1 MRKVLIYNSWKD
13 KAPFGAL
20 KVNQEPRINVYSNEG
35 YNVSNIRLVLF
46 RDNQE
51 VYRYDLQR
59 EDDRKYSILVDQL
72 KEKGIYFFYFEV
84 NVEING
90 NFETLFYGKSKEN
103 GQACEYRYEDINKYQ
118 ITVYEDYKVPSWYK
132 EGIMYQIFVDRFNNG
147 NRNKK
152 INSPKEN
159 SFIYGNWNDTP
170 MYIKDKEGNIV
181 RWDFYGGNLKGIT
194 EKLTYLKKLGVSIIY
209 LNPIFESV
217 SNHKYSTGDFEK
229 IDPMFGDE
237 ETFAELIEKANQKGI
252 KIILD
257 GVFSHTGADSKYF
270 NKYGN
275 YDSVG
280 AYQSTDSKYS
290 SWFKFKNY
298 PHEYDSWWG
307 VGDLPN
313 VNELD
318 PSYMEYIIN
327 GENSVLKKW
336 TNMGVKGW
344 RLDVADE
351 LPSKFIKEFKREL
364 RECDEETIL
373 LGEVWEDASN
383 KISYGERREYFLGSE
398 LDSVMGYPFRKNVID
413 FIKGYI
419 TSQELNDRF
428 MTIKENYPKEAFK
441 SNLNLISSHDVA
453 RIKTEFDEDIEKV
466 KLAVSIQATFEGVP
480 HIYYGDEAGVCGGV
494 DPDNRRTYPWKNEDE
509 DMIEFYKEA
518 MNTRKKY
525 DTLTHGDT
533 EFIDTFNSDVFGFIR
548 YTDSQ
553 KILVLINRSDRD
565 VTLDMN
571 LDENTLE
578 EIEINYSTKK
588 YLERFYKEYDK
599 FNINLQSKSCRIFNL
614 INLD

>member
-20 KVNQEPRINVYSNEG
+20 KTNQEPKITVCLSEG
-35 YNVSNIRLVLF
+35 YNALNIRLILF
-46 RDNQE
+46 RDSQE
-51 VYRYDLQR
+51 IYRYDLQK
-59 EDDRKYSILVDQL
+59 EDDRKYSLVIDQL
-72 KEKGIYFFYFEV
+72 KEKGIYFYYFEV
-84 NVEING
+84 NTEIDG
-90 NFETLFYGKSKEN
+90 YVQTLFYGKSKEN

-152 INSPKEN
+152 INNPKDN

-170 MYIKDKEGNIV
+170 MYIRDKDGSIA

-194 EKLTYLKKLGVSIIY
+194 EKLTYLKKLGVNIIY
-209 LNPIFESV
+209 LNPIFESS

-237 ETFAELIEKANQKGI
+237 EVFAELIEKANQKGI

-270 NKYGN
+270 NKFGN
-275 YDSVG
+275 YDSLG
-280 AYQSTDSKYS
+280 AYQSTESKYS
-290 SWFKFKNY
+290 SWFNFKNY
-298 PHEYDSWWG
+298 PNDYESWWG

-336 TNMGVKGW
+336 VNMGVKGW

-351 LPSKFIKEFKREL
+351 LPSKFIKEFKRQL

-383 KISYGERREYFLGSE
+383 KISYGERREYFLGKQ

-419 TSQELNDRF
+419 SSQELNNRF
-428 MTIKENYPKEAFK
+428 MTIKENYPSEAFK
-441 SNLNLISSHDVA
+441 SNLNLISSHDVT
-453 RIKTEFDEDIEKV
+453 RIKTEFEDDIQKV

-480 HIYYGDEAGVCGGV
+480 HIYYGDEAGVSGGV
-494 DPDNRRTYPWKNEDE
+494 DPDNRRTYPWNNEDK
-509 DMIEFYKEA
+509 DMLEFYKEA
-518 MNTRKKY
+518 MNTRNKY
-525 DTLTHGDT
+525 NTLIYGDT
-533 EFIDTFNSDVFGFIR
+533 EFIDTLNPEVFGFIR
-548 YTDSQ
+548 YTDNQ
-553 KILVLINRSDRD
+553 KILVLINRNQNS
-565 VTLDMN
+565 TKLN
-571 LDENTLE
+571 IHLNENTLE
-578 EIEINYSTKK
+578 EIDIRYSSKK
-588 YLERFYKEYDK
+588 YLERFYKEENK
-599 FNINLQSKSCRIFNL
+599 FNLNLEGKSCRIFNIIDL
-614 INLD
+614 N